1 MFCVC
6 VCLEVGGATCSDI
19 TGKKHMLREQRE
31 ICGRKREEQTE
42 GYRRTQVCTLPVIL
56 LAIKSWNV
64 R

>member
-1 MFCVC
+1 
-6 VCLEVGGATCSDI
+6 
-19 TGKKHMLREQRE
+19 MLREQRE